1 MNSGPKGRF
10 SGAAR
15 SVRGDDKGMERSS
28 RVVLGLLTLLLPAA
42 CTSTQAT
49 LDPAKVAA
57 SQPAPA
63 AVASTAVV
71 PPAPAKT
78 PPMPGQSAS
87 SPAAAATPAPP
98 AAGSQQAALT
108 RPARI
113 EFAPIVGATVDS
125 VGPLSHRL
133 ALDAKARGITVA
145 PANDPGITHVL
156 KGYFSAFSEGKQTTV
171 VYVWDVIDPSGNRL
185 HRIQGQKV
193 ITGTKGDG
201 WASVT
206 PSTMEAIAD
215 DTISQFTS
223 WLSGAKA

>member
-1 MNSGPKGRF
+1 
-10 SGAAR
+10 
-15 SVRGDDKGMERSS
+15 MERSPL
-28 RVVLGLLTLLLPAA
+28 VVLGLLTLLLPAA
-42 CTSTQAT
+42 CTSTQST

-63 AVASTAVV
+63 AAASATAV

-87 SPAAAATPAPP
+87 ASTPAAATPAPP
-98 AAGSQQAALT
+98 AASGQQAALT

-133 ALDAKARGITVA
+133 ALDAKARGIAIA
-145 PANDPGITHVL
+145 PASDPGITHVL
-156 KGYFSAFSEGKQTTV
+156 KGYFSAFSEGKETTV

-206 PSTMEAIAD
+206 PATMEAIAD
-215 DTISQFTS
+215 DTISQFAS